1 MAGRGQISDDVVL
14 VPELRN
20 QHVWTVSV
28 YVCGWVHVCVC
39 VCKLISF
46 LLCFKV
52 RTEFLTLTNSHFPPP
67 QTSEILS
74 K

>member
-28 YVCGWVHVCVC
+28 YVCVWVGACVC
-39 VCKLISF
+39 LCVQTHKLSF
-46 LLCFKV
+46 VLQ
-52 RTEFLTLTNSHFPPP
+52 S
-67 QTSEILS
+67 
-74 K
+74 